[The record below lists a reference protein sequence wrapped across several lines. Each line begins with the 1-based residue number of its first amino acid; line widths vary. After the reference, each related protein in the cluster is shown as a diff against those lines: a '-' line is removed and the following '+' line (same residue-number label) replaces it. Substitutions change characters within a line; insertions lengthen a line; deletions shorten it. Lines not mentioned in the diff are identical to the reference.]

1 MRNIRNGDY
10 MLRKLENEIVKECA
24 PTLAGIKMANLFN
37 YRFVSEDEFDSE
49 IKTANM
55 NLNEKGVYIEVLRK
69 TNMSSL
75 IYVYRPSKLFKAV
88 NNDDVWNILSSYGYI
103 ERSIQACINTLKERL
118 MTQPC
123 FPHEIGLFL
132 GYPVEDVKEFIFN
145 KGQNC
150 KCCGVWKVY
159 YNEQE
164 SVRTFARFKKCSE
177 VYQKVFIGGRTL
189 NQLTVNIWFTQHKYA
204 QALN

>member
-69 TNMSSL
+69 TDMSSL
-75 IYVYRPSKLFKAV
+75 IYVYRPSMLFKAV
-88 NNDDVWNILSSYGYI
+88 NNDHVWNILSSYGYI
-103 ERSIQACINTLKERL
+103 ERS
-118 MTQPC
+118 TQPC

-189 NQLTVNIWFTQHKYA
+189 NQLTVNI
-204 QALN
+204 

>member
-69 TNMSSL
+69 TDMSSL
-75 IYVYRPSKLFKAV
+75 IYVYRPSMQAH
-88 NNDDVWNILSSYGYI
+88 SSFTSKH
-103 ERSIQACINTLKERL
+103 RQQKKVCKNAC
-118 MTQPC
+118 
-123 FPHEIGLFL
+123 
-132 GYPVEDVKEFIFN
+132 
-145 KGQNC
+145 
-150 KCCGVWKVY
+150 
-159 YNEQE
+159 
-164 SVRTFARFKKCSE
+164 
-177 VYQKVFIGGRTL
+177 
-189 NQLTVNIWFTQHKYA
+189 
-204 QALN
+204 

>member
-1 MRNIRNGDY
+1 

-37 YRFVSEDEFDSE
+37 YRFVSEDEFNSE

-69 TNMSSL
+69 TDMSSL
-75 IYVYRPSKLFKAV
+75 IYVYRPSMLFKAV

-103 ERSIQACINTLKERL
+103 ERSIQACINILKERL

-177 VYQKVFIGGRTL
+177 VYQKVFVGGRTL
-189 NQLTVNIWFTQHKYA
+189 NQLTVNI
-204 QALN
+204 

>member
-1 MRNIRNGDY
+1 

-69 TNMSSL
+69 TDMSSL
-75 IYVYRPSKLFKAV
+75 IYVYRPSMLFKAV

-123 FPHEIGLFL
+123 FPHEIG
-132 GYPVEDVKEFIFN
+132 
-145 KGQNC
+145 
-150 KCCGVWKVY
+150 CGVWKVY

-189 NQLTVNIWFTQHKYA
+189 NQLTVNI
-204 QALN
+204 

>member
-1 MRNIRNGDY
+1 MTQTAGRVMRNIRNGDY

-69 TNMSSL
+69 TDMSSL
-75 IYVYRPSKLFKAV
+75 IYVYRPSMLFKAV

-189 NQLTVNIWFTQHKYA
+189 NQLTVNI
-204 QALN
+204 

>member
-69 TNMSSL
+69 TDMSSL
-75 IYVYRPSKLFKAV
+75 IYVYRPSMLFKAV

-103 ERSIQACINTLKERL
+103 ERRSTRTRL
-118 MTQPC
+118 GTPADSKFRNHDRQS
-123 FPHEIGLFL
+123 EYNDTALFSTR
-132 GYPVEDVKEFIFN
+132 DRFISWISCRRC
-145 KGQNC
+145 KG
-150 KCCGVWKVY
+150 VH
-159 YNEQE
+159 
-164 SVRTFARFKKCSE
+164 F
-177 VYQKVFIGGRTL
+177 
-189 NQLTVNIWFTQHKYA
+189 
-204 QALN
+204 